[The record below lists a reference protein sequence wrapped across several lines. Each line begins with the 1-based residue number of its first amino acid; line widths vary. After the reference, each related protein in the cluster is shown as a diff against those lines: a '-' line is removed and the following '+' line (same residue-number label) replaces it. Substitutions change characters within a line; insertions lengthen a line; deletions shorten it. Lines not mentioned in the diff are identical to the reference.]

1 MKFDDAVKAIGTI
14 LDLRRVASAHVIDH
28 RNLDEAELRAALLK
42 IKPQYLHPETVNKNL
57 EATFYQHI
65 NSQFRNLSQLMIKE
79 VLLNED
85 GYILNS
91 NETEEKIM
99 AVEQKIVNK
108 SNEIDIPDL
117 SSRSNEQRKK
127 DLELYCF
134 VLQVAWEHE
143 DSKSPDEVNLLRKLR
158 KRLNI
163 NDWDH
168 WTLEAKLGKYPKQN
182 NEIHNRGEI
191 REARRFLQGLGLLF
205 PIRDETGEDFDLI
218 PEELAE
224 VIKKTL
230 GKEMKDPN
238 YSILIRHKL
247 VYKKA
252 FLRTVLGKVDLAPNP
267 NDTLSSM
274 TERIIHDVKPS
285 VLLGGI
291 TPRDGLSN
299 EALYQWCT
307 EINQPV
313 SGTKQER
320 IERIISYY
328 DSLRQT
334 DPLPEDERAIW
345 YDVFEELATRDYALL
360 RAHSIITKDSE
371 VDSKFEVATA
381 YLFQYKLNH
390 TPLKQ
395 AGTNHPDGLLSFKDM
410 YVMWD
415 NKSKEK
421 PGCVDLKEHIKQFHE
436 YMEKADKTVPIF
448 FVIAPSFTEESEL
461 TSFQYTSEHL
471 GRNIVLITAQE
482 LKGLADKWSN
492 KENKRRDEPF
502 PLGLFAR
509 TGRFNP
515 TLLQKYLE

>member
-1 MKFDDAVKAIGTI
+1 MVLCLVFRLRNQEYYVDSQIWFPAAVK
-14 LDLRRVASAHVIDH
+14 
-28 RNLDEAELRAALLK
+28 LL
-42 IKPQYLHPETVNKNL
+42 IKYDYIVLG
-57 EATFYQHI
+57 
-65 NSQFRNLSQLMIKE
+65 E
-79 VLLNED
+79 VLLNEE
-85 GYILNS
+85 GYFLSS

-99 AVEQKIVNK
+99 AVEQQIVNR
-108 SNEIDIPDL
+108 SIETDISDL
-117 SSRSNEQRKK
+117 ASYNDEQRKRNF
-127 DLELYCF
+127 DLYYF
-134 VLQVAWEHE
+134 VLQVAWDYE

-158 KRLNI
+158 ERLNI
-163 NDWDH
+163 NGRDH
-168 WTLEAKLGKYPKQN
+168 WLLEAKIGKFPKPN

-205 PIRDETGEDFDLI
+205 SIRDEKGAEFDLI

-224 VIKKTL
+224 VMKKAL
-230 GKEMKDPN
+230 GKEMKEPN

-252 FLRTVLGKVDLAPNP
+252 FLRAALEKVGLVPNP
-267 NDTLSSM
+267 NDTLNILA
-274 TERIIHDVKPS
+274 EKVIRYIKPS
-285 VLLGGI
+285 ILLGGV
-291 TPRDGLSN
+291 TTRDGLDN
-299 EALYQWCT
+299 EALYKWCA

-334 DPLPEDERAIW
+334 DPQPEDERTVW
-345 YDVFEELATRDYALL
+345 YEMYEELAVRDYPLL
-360 RAHSIITKDSE
+360 RAQGIITKDSE
-371 VDSKFEVATA
+371 VDSKFEEATA
-381 YLFQYKLNH
+381 YLFQHKLNH

-421 PGCVDLKEHIKQFHE
+421 PGLVDLKEHIKQFHE

-448 FVIAPSFTEESEL
+448 FVIAPGFTDESEL
-461 TSFQYTSEHL
+461 AAFQYTSEHL
-471 GRNIVLITAQE
+471 ARNIVLITAQE
-482 LKGLADKWSN
+482 LKNLAEKWNS

-509 TGRFNP
+509 TGRFNA
-515 TLLQKYLE
+515 TILQKYLD